1 MRYDI
6 IGKNGYKPTK
16 DVEAYVK
23 RRLQKVVSA
32 FNPNWI
38 LSINKVVLKVYKD
51 HSKVE
56 VTIPGKG
63 ITLRSETSDPDMYRA
78 IDKTSDKLMAQVRK
92 FRDKLTDHL
101 AKKGIKDLYS
111 KEFIEATDELDAE
124 VFPHDIVRTKE
135 LKLAPMSVKAAL
147 MEMQMIGHD
156 FFVFLNEKTNA
167 VNVLYI
173 REDGNY
179 ALIETK
185 I

>member
-1 MRYDI
+1 MRYEI

-16 DVEAYVK
+16 DVETYVK
-23 RRLQKVVSA
+23 KRLQKVVSA
-32 FNPNWI
+32 FNPAWI
-38 LSINKVVLKVYKD
+38 LSIKVVLKVYKD

-111 KEFIEATDELDAE
+111 KEFIETTEAILPIED
-124 VFPHDIVRTKE
+124 FPQDIVKTKTIE
-135 LKLAPMSVKAAL
+135 LVPMSVKAAL
-147 MEMQMIGHD
+147 MELEMIDHD
-156 FFVFLNEKTNA
+156 FYVFLNEATNE

-185 I
+185 R